1 MHKIKTLGELKASG
15 YKSKKIK
22 EEMRDNLVQLLK
34 SGKSFFD
41 EIKGFEESVIPQLQT
56 AILSKHNMIFL
67 GLRGQAKTRMARL
80 MVNLLED
87 RKSVV

>member
-1 MHKIKTLGELKASG
+1 MNKIKTFGELKESG
-15 YKSKKIK
+15 YQPKKIK

-56 AILSKHNMIFL
+56 AILSKHNMIFF
-67 GLRGQAKTRMARL
+67 GITRTSQNSNGAF
-80 MVNLLED
+80 NG
-87 RKSVV
+87 